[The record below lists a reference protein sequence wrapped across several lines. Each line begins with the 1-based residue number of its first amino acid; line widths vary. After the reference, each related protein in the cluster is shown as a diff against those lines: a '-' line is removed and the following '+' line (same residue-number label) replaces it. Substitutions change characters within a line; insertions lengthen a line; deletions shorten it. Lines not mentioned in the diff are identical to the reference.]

1 MSTRANYRWR
11 LWLGVLVVA
20 AGISVTL
27 AIVLTRRPGTS
38 CNQAMQQPSE
48 GMGTPVGFASNWSV
62 PRFRVQQEPSPVE
75 RAVPPGTAQ
84 TPSLKDLPSPV
95 LNPPVQAEDPH
106 APTELRVGSL
116 SESDLVRVHDIATRI
131 VRMKLGTGSAG
142 SGP

>member
-1 MSTRANYRWR
+1 
-11 LWLGVLVVA
+11 
-20 AGISVTL
+20 
-27 AIVLTRRPGTS
+27 
-38 CNQAMQQPSE
+38 
-48 GMGTPVGFASNWSV
+48 
-62 PRFRVQQEPSPVE
+62 VE